1 MKRRVGCDDGACAR
15 ARAEPAPHVEK
26 RQGVMAA
33 EELELTGKLLGTPS
47 DERAEAGARALA
59 CDGDGPNVG
68 DTAATGAPEPHGPV
82 PIPVRAFLGE
92 PVVERLAPEEALLD
106 AACALDF
113 LARQAM
119 AGGRSDLTKAQA
131 DIVMRI
137 ALFGPTSM
145 TRIATDLA
153 VSKEYVTRAV
163 ADLEEHGFVTKRRRA
178 DNYRMVEAV
187 LTEKGEAA
195 AVSLRRTS
203 IARLDTLLSP
213 LNTDERAELAD
224 LAARVTELTGKIRA

>member
-1 MKRRVGCDDGACAR
+1 
-15 ARAEPAPHVEK
+15 
-26 RQGVMAA
+26 MAT
-33 EELELTGKLLGTPS
+33 EELELAGKLLGTPS
-47 DERAEAGARALA
+47 DEHTEAGARALA
-59 CDGDGPNVG
+59 CDEGGPDVG

-82 PIPVRAFLGE
+82 PVRAFLGE